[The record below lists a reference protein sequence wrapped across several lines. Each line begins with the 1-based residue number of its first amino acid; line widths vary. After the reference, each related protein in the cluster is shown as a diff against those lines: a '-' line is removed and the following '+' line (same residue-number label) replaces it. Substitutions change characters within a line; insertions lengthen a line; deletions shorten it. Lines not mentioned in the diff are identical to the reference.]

1 MANFKKVN
9 KEIKN
14 TFPNLDIEVV
24 RGNGYVYFDG
34 VDGFDKVESIY
45 TNPTTTET
53 ETLLKLCI
61 ESIIDHQGQL
71 G

>member
-24 RGNGYVYFDG
+24 RGDGYVYFDG

-45 TNPTTTET
+45 TNPTTTQT
-53 ETLLKLCI
+53 ETLLKFCI
-61 ESIIDHQGQL
+61 ESIKESYNI
-71 G
+71 

>member
-24 RGNGYVYFDG
+24 RGNGYIYFDG
-34 VDGFDKVESIY
+34 VDGFDQVESIY

-53 ETLLKLCI
+53 ETLLKFCI
-61 ESIIDHQGQL
+61 ESISECYKIR
-71 G
+71 